1 MVPRARAEAG
11 GRRSAVAV
19 GLGLTGLTTV
29 VAVTSRASVHGSG
42 GGIGAGSG
50 GAHAIETA
58 LLALGVVAALAV
70 TGAVAA
76 ALWPATLRP
85 RRHDP
90 DDLPIFSYR
99 PDMPWWVKVV
109 MVSLP
114 ALLFAAVIAAVIVV
128 HPNGGSPPA
137 QRVLPPRA
145 PSAGTGTAPPAA
157 AAPRPASGSSPV
169 LAHALIGA
177 GVVVVAAAAAA
188 LVVSRRRRPPPPG
201 EGERAALAEA
211 VEWSLD
217 DLRREPDPRRA
228 VIAAYARMERMLADR
243 GVGRH
248 ASEAPLEYLARV
260 LALAQVGAAPIQA
273 LTGLFQEARFS
284 PHTIG
289 PRQRDEAVDTLTA
302 IRADLE
308 RE

>member
-1 MVPRARAEAG
+1 MEPSARAEAG

-19 GLGLTGLTTV
+19 GLGLIGLTTV
-29 VAVTSRASVHGSG
+29 VAVTSRAPVHGSG
-42 GGIGAGSG
+42 GGIGVGSG

-58 LLALGVVAALAV
+58 LLALGVVGALAV

-76 ALWPATLRP
+76 ALWPSTLRP
-85 RRHDP
+85 RKSDP
-90 DDLPIFSYR
+90 NLPIFSYR
-99 PDMPWWVKVV
+99 PDMPWWVKVF

-114 ALLFAAVIAAVIVV
+114 ALLFAAMVAAVIVI

-137 QRVLPPRA
+137 QQVLPPQA
-145 PSAGTGTAPPAA
+145 PTAETGTAPPAQ
-157 AAPRPASGSSPV
+157 AAPRPASGNSPV
-169 LAHALIGA
+169 LAHALVGA
-177 GVVVVAAAAAA
+177 GVVVVAAVAVA
-188 LVVSRRRRPPPPG
+188 LVVSRRRRPPPAG
-201 EGERAALAEA
+201 EGGRAALAEA
-211 VEWSLD
+211 VGWSLD

-243 GVGRH
+243 GVGRR
-248 ASEAPLEYLARV
+248 AFEAPLEYLARV
-260 LALAQVGAAPIQA
+260 LALAQVGAAPIQT
-273 LTGLFQEARFS
+273 LTGLFQEAKFS

-289 PRQRDEAVDTLTA
+289 PGQRDQAVETLTA